1 MNRLSLIAAAALAAM
16 YVTAIPA
23 RAAEPVKLSIGS
35 FSQKSSWFAYSTRIA
50 DLLREVLP
58 KGSTVDAPP
67 KGGGT
72 SSPLLVAAGKFD
84 MALGFASVNGWARD
98 GIIAYKKPMTNLRAL
113 VGGFDQYYLAV
124 VALRDDKAKGLAD
137 YIKRH
142 PDLKVVLRG
151 KGSAGGFG
159 GEQLLGFAGASAK
172 DVTGRGGRYD
182 KVGSFGVVKSALSSG
197 KSDLWIHSVTRG
209 HPALTD
215 IALGTSLSF
224 LQPSQGTLDDMTK
237 AGWPAAGLPAGTF
250 KGQDKDVTYP
260 GTSTLLFAST
270 AMSNDLAY
278 ATVKAI
284 CDNQDRFKAVHKALS
299 TFDCA
304 KNGWQPENVVLP
316 LHDGAARYYKE
327 KGWLK

>member
-1 MNRLSLIAAAALAAM
+1 MRRLSVIAAAALAVF
-16 YVTAIPA
+16 YFTATQA
-23 RAAEPVKLSIGS
+23 RAEPVKLSIGS

-72 SSPLLVAAGKFD
+72 GSPLLVAAGKFD

-98 GIIAYKKPMTNLRAL
+98 GIIAYKKPLTTLRAL

-124 VALRDDKAKGLAD
+124 VGLRDDKATGLAD

-159 GEQLLGFAGASAK
+159 GEQLLGFAGASEK
-172 DVTGRGGRYD
+172 DVSGRGGRYD

-197 KSDLWIHSVTRG
+197 KSDLWIHTVTRG

-215 IALGTSLSF
+215 ISLSTSLSF
-224 LQPSQGTLDDMTK
+224 LQPSPGVLSDMAK
-237 AGWPAAGLPAGTF
+237 AGWQPAVLPAGTF

-260 GTSTLLFAST
+260 GTTTILFAST
-270 AMSNDLAY
+270 AMSDDLAY
-278 ATVKAI
+278 TTVKAI
-284 CDNQDRFKAVHKALS
+284 CDNLDRFKAVHKALS
-299 TFDCA
+299 NFDCA
-304 KNGWQPENVVLP
+304 TKGWQPENTVLP

>member
-1 MNRLSLIAAAALAAM
+1 M
-16 YVTAIPA
+16 
-23 RAAEPVKLSIGS
+23 
-35 FSQKSSWFAYSTRIA
+35 
-50 DLLREVLP
+50 LP
-58 KGSTVDAPP
+58 EGSTIDAPP

-98 GIIAYKKPMTNLRAL
+98 GIIAYKEPLPTLRAL
-113 VGGFDQYYLAV
+113 VGGLDQYYLAV
-124 VALRDDKAKGLAD
+124 VALRDDQAKDLGD

-159 GEQLLGFAGASAK
+159 GEQLLGFAGASEK

-182 KVGSFGVVKSALSSG
+182 KVGSFGVVKTALSTG
-197 KSDLWIHSVTRG
+197 KSDLWIHTVTRG

-215 IALGTSLSF
+215 ISLATSLSF
-224 LQPSQGTLDDMTK
+224 LQPTPSVLADMAK
-237 AGWPAAGLPAGTF
+237 AGWQPATLPAGTF
-250 KGQDKDVTYP
+250 KGQDKDVTYS
-260 GTSTLLFAST
+260 GTTTILFAST
-270 AMSNDLAY
+270 AMSDDLAY
-278 ATVKAI
+278 TTVKAI

-299 TFDCA
+299 DFDCA
-304 KNGWQPENVVLP
+304 KNAWQPENVVLP
-316 LHDGAARYYKE
+316 LHAGAARYYKE